1 MKCLV
6 AVFSIPRCVE
16 NETAVEFFGP
26 TQKDNL
32 IFLNERNVFK
42 SRNELQFRL
51 EGNQRTTVGFIKL
64 IYF

>member
-1 MKCLV
+1 MV
-6 AVFSIPRCVE
+6 AVFSIPRYVE
-16 NETAVEFFGP
+16 NETTVEFFGP

-32 IFLNERNVFK
+32 IFLNEKKVFK

-51 EGNQRTTVGFIKL
+51 EGNRRTTVGFIKL